1 MKNLP
6 IGISDF
12 RKMIEEGYI
21 YVDKTKYV
29 YEMIRDSEYIFLSR
43 PRRFGKSLLVSVL
56 EYLFKGEKGLF
67 IDTWI
72 YDKWDWESFPVVR
85 LDMNRLN
92 TEDTDLF
99 KQSLDDEI
107 CFLAQQY
114 NINLKRNTYDG
125 RFSELIEDLYYKYN
139 KQVVLLIDEYEKPI
153 LDHIS
158 DKDKAKQMRDILRQ
172 VYTKIKSLD
181 KYLRF
186 VFLTGI
192 TKYTKAGVFSTLNN
206 LADISLH
213 EDF

>member
-1 MKNLP
+1 MKTLP

-12 RKMIEEGYI
+12 GKIKEKGCI
-21 YVDKTKYV
+21 YVDKTRYV
-29 YEMIRDSEYIFLSR
+29 YEMIRNSEYVFLSR

-56 EYLFKGEKGLF
+56 ECLFKGEKELF

-72 YDKWDWESFPVVR
+72 YEKWNWESFPVVR

-107 CFLAQQY
+107 CFLAQKY
-114 NINLKRNTYDG
+114 NISLKRNTYDG
-125 RFSELIEDLYYKYN
+125 RFSELIEELYYKYN

-158 DKDKAKQMRDILRQ
+158 DKDKAK
-172 VYTKIKSLD
+172 
-181 KYLRF
+181 
-186 VFLTGI
+186 
-192 TKYTKAGVFSTLNN
+192 
-206 LADISLH
+206 
-213 EDF
+213 